1 MYVDTWVDLLDRTL
15 LDAKYRHP
23 VMERLDGLFRVSLG
37 VQESYAIC

>member
-1 MYVDTWVDLLDRTL
+1 MGGFVRSDA